1 MKNHLIYYLFIA
13 LSIIVNSCSA
23 DLRDEYSKFSVKL
36 AEVTAITTPTTDS
49 TPDYTFS
56 STESGAITYGGSCS
70 SSTTI
75 AVSGNNTIT
84 LNSLNDGT
92 YADCTITVS
101 EKMKTKK
108 SETTL
113 SGSITITSFT
123 VSSSND
129 TTDNDTSTSDTT
141 EPTLAEVT
149 AIITTTVTTP
159 DYTFSSDEAG
169 TISYGGSCSS
179 STTSA
184 ISGNNTITL
193 VSLSIGTYSDCT
205 ITVTDA
211 AENVSSTLTLSSF
224 NVVEQMGGSMQGL
237 ELSLSKVVTR
247 FAGTAGTSGSSNG
260 TGTAASFQNPV
271 GITTDGTNLYV
282 ADARNHM
289 IRKIVISTG
298 VVTTV
303 AGSTDN
309 GSTNGTGT
317 AASLNQPIGITTD
330 GTNLYVVDGANHLIR
345 KIVIST
351 RVVSTVAGTG
361 SSGSA
366 DGTGTLA
373 SFNNPVGITTDTDGT
388 NLYVA
393 DTDNHII
400 RKIVIA
406 TGVVTTFAG
415 KGSAGYFNSTGT
427 NASFNTPRGITTDG
441 TNLYVADA
449 QNHLIRQI
457 VIDNGTVTTLAGKIV
472 AGTGTSGSS
481 NGTGTSAS
489 FNEPSGITTDG
500 TNLYVGDGENHLI
513 RQIVISTGVVT
524 TVAGTGSSGSV
535 DGTGT
540 GASFS
545 QPYAVTTDGTDLYV
559 SEFTNHLI
567 RKIE

>member
-36 AEVTAITTPTTDS
+36 AEVTTITTPTTDS

-56 STESGAITYGGSCS
+56 STDSGAITYGGSCS

-141 EPTLAEVT
+141 EPTIAEVT
-149 AIITTTVTTP
+149 AVTTPTNDSTP
-159 DYTFSSDEAG
+159 DYTFSSDETG
-169 TISYGGSCSS
+169 TITYGGSCSS
-179 STTSA
+179 STTTT
-184 ISGNNTITL
+184 ITGNNTITL
-193 VSLSIGTYSDCT
+193 VSLSTGTYSDCT
-205 ITVTDA
+205 ITVTDTA
-211 AENVSSTLTLSSF
+211 GNISNTLSLSSF
-224 NVVEQMGGSMQGL
+224 FVAELMGGSMQGL
-237 ELSLSKVVTR
+237 ELSLSKVVTK
-247 FAGTAGTSGSSNG
+247 FAGTGSSGSADG

-282 ADARNHM
+282 ADARNH
-289 IRKIVISTG
+289 
-298 VVTTV
+298 
-303 AGSTDN
+303 
-309 GSTNGTGT
+309 
-317 AASLNQPIGITTD
+317 
-330 GTNLYVVDGANHLIR
+330 LIR
-345 KIVIST
+345 K
-351 RVVSTVAGTG
+351 
-361 SSGSA
+361 
-366 DGTGTLA
+366 
-373 SFNNPVGITTDTDGT
+373 
-388 NLYVA
+388 
-393 DTDNHII
+393 
-400 RKIVIA
+400 
-406 TGVVTTFAG
+406 
-415 KGSAGYFNSTGT
+415 
-427 NASFNTPRGITTDG
+427 
-441 TNLYVADA
+441 
-449 QNHLIRQI
+449 
-457 VIDNGTVTTLAGKIV
+457 
-472 AGTGTSGSS
+472 
-481 NGTGTSAS
+481 
-489 FNEPSGITTDG
+489 
-500 TNLYVGDGENHLI
+500 
-513 RQIVISTGVVT
+513 IVISTGVVT

-540 GASFS
+540 GASIS
-545 QPYAVTTDGTDLYV
+545 RPYAVTTDGTDLYV

>member
-56 STESGAITYGGSCS
+56 STDSGAITYGGSCS

-184 ISGNNTITL
+184 ISGNNSITL
-193 VSLSIGTYSDCT
+193 VSLSTGSYTDCT

-211 AENVSSTLTLSSF
+211 DGNVSSTLTLSSF
-224 NVVEQMGGSMQGL
+224 VVAEQMGGSFQGA
-237 ELSLSKVVTR
+237 ELSLS
-247 FAGTAGTSGSSNG
+247 TA
-260 TGTAASFQNPV
+260 
-271 GITTDGTNLYV
+271 
-282 ADARNHM
+282 
-289 IRKIVISTG
+289 
-298 VVTTV
+298 
-303 AGSTDN
+303 
-309 GSTNGTGT
+309 
-317 AASLNQPIGITTD
+317 
-330 GTNLYVVDGANHLIR
+330 
-345 KIVIST
+345 
-351 RVVSTVAGTG
+351 
-361 SSGSA
+361 
-366 DGTGTLA
+366 
-373 SFNNPVGITTDTDGT
+373 
-388 NLYVA
+388 
-393 DTDNHII
+393 
-400 RKIVIA
+400 
-406 TGVVTTFAG
+406 
-415 KGSAGYFNSTGT
+415 
-427 NASFNTPRGITTDG
+427 
-441 TNLYVADA
+441 
-449 QNHLIRQI
+449 
-457 VIDNGTVTTLAGKIV
+457 
-472 AGTGTSGSS
+472 
-481 NGTGTSAS
+481 
-489 FNEPSGITTDG
+489 
-500 TNLYVGDGENHLI
+500 
-513 RQIVISTGVVT
+513 VT
-524 TVAGTGSSGSV
+524 TVAGTGSSGSAN
-535 DGTGT
+535 GTGT
-540 GASFS
+540 SASFN
-545 QPYAVTTDGTDLYV
+545 QPSEITTDGINLYV
-559 SEFTNHLI
+559 ADLGNHLI
-567 RKIE
+567 RQIE

>member
-36 AEVTAITTPTTDS
+36 AEVTTITTPTTDS

-56 STESGAITYGGSCS
+56 STDSGAITYGGSCS

-141 EPTLAEVT
+141 EPTIAEVT
-149 AIITTTVTTP
+149 AVTTPTNDSTP
-159 DYTFSSDEAG
+159 DYTFSSDETG
-169 TISYGGSCSS
+169 TITYGGSCSS
-179 STTSA
+179 STTTT
-184 ISGNNTITL
+184 ITGNNTITL
-193 VSLSIGTYSDCT
+193 VSLSTGTYSDCT
-205 ITVTDA
+205 ITVTDTA
-211 AENVSSTLTLSSF
+211 GNISNTLSLSSF
-224 NVVEQMGGSMQGL
+224 FVAELMGGSMQGL
-237 ELSLSKVVTR
+237 ELSLSKVVTK
-247 FAGTAGTSGSSNG
+247 FAGTGSSGSADG

-282 ADARNHM
+282 ADARNHL

-303 AGSTDN
+303 AGT
-309 GSTNGTGT
+309 GSSGSVDGTGT
-317 AASLNQPIGITTD
+317 GASLNLPIGITVD
-330 GTNLYVVDGANHLIR
+330 ETNLYVVEQDNYMIR
-345 KIVIST
+345 QIVIST
-351 RVVSTVAGTG
+351 GVVTKVAGTG

-366 DGTGTLA
+366 DGTGTSA
-373 SFNNPVGITTDTDGT
+373 SFNKPVGITTDGT
-388 NLYVA
+388 NLYVG
-393 DTDNHII
+393 DSDNNLI
-400 RKIVIA
+400 RKIVIS
-406 TGVVTTFAG
+406 TGVVTTLAG
-415 KGSAGYFNSTGT
+415 TGSSGSVNATGT
-427 NASFNTPRGITTDG
+427 SASFNTPRGITTDG

-449 QNHLIRQI
+449 LNHLIRQI
-457 VIDNGTVTTLAGKIV
+457 VISTGVVTTLAGT
-472 AGTGTSGSS
+472 AGTSGSS

-489 FNEPSGITTDG
+489 FYQPSGITTDG

-545 QPYAVTTDGTDLYV
+545 RPYAVTTDGTDLYV
-559 SEFTNHLI
+559 SEYDNYLI

>member
-13 LSIIVNSCSA
+13 LIIIVNSCSA
-23 DLRDEYSKFSVKL
+23 DSRDEYSKFSVKL

-56 STESGAITYGGSCS
+56 STNSGAITYGGSCS

-129 TTDNDTSTSDTT
+129 TTTSDTT
-141 EPTLAEVT
+141 EPTIAEVT
-149 AIITTTVTTP
+149 AVTSPTNDSTP
-159 DYTFSSDEAG
+159 DYTFSSDETG
-169 TISYGGSCSS
+169 TITYGGDCSS

-184 ISGNNTITL
+184 NSGNNTITL
-193 VSLSIGTYSDCT
+193 VSLSTGRSYSNCT
-205 ITVTDA
+205 ITVTDTA
-211 AENVSSTLTLSSF
+211 GNISNTLSLSSF
-224 NVVEQMGGSMQGL
+224 FVAELMGGSMQGL

-260 TGTAASFQNPV
+260 TGTAASLNMPV

-282 ADARNHM
+282 ADRANHL

-303 AGSTDN
+303 AGT
-309 GSTNGTGT
+309 GSSGSVDGTGT
-317 AASLNQPIGITTD
+317 GASLNEPIGITTD

-351 RVVSTVAGTG
+351 GVVTKVAGTG

-366 DGTGTLA
+366 DGTGTSA
-373 SFNNPVGITTDTDGT
+373 SFNKPV
-388 NLYVA
+388 
-393 DTDNHII
+393 
-400 RKIVIA
+400 
-406 TGVVTTFAG
+406 
-415 KGSAGYFNSTGT
+415 
-427 NASFNTPRGITTDG
+427 GITTDG
-441 TNLYVADA
+441 TNLYVGDSD
-449 QNHLIRQI
+449 NNLIRKI
-457 VIDNGTVTTLAGKIV
+457 VISTGVVTTLAGTGSSGSV
-472 AGTGTSGSS
+472 DGTGTG
-481 NGTGTSAS
+481 AS
-489 FNEPSGITTDG
+489 FSRPYAVTTDG

-545 QPYAVTTDGTDLYV
+545 RPYAVTTDGTDLYV
-559 SEFTNHLI
+559 SEYTNHLI

>member
-36 AEVTAITTPTTDS
+36 AEVTTITTPTTDS

-56 STESGAITYGGSCS
+56 STDSGAITYGGSCS

-141 EPTLAEVT
+141 EPTIAEVT
-149 AIITTTVTTP
+149 AVTTPTNDSTP
-159 DYTFSSDEAG
+159 DYTFSSDETG
-169 TISYGGSCSS
+169 TITYGGSCSS
-179 STTSA
+179 STTTT
-184 ISGNNTITL
+184 ITGNNTITL
-193 VSLSIGTYSDCT
+193 VSLSTGTYSDCT
-205 ITVTDA
+205 ITVTDTA
-211 AENVSSTLTLSSF
+211 GNISNTLSLSSF
-224 NVVEQMGGSMQGL
+224 FVAELMGGSMQGL
-237 ELSLSKVVTR
+237 ELSLSKVVTK
-247 FAGTAGTSGSSNG
+247 FAGTGSSGSADG
-260 TGTAASFQNPV
+260 TRTAASFQNPV

-282 ADARNHM
+282 ADARNHL

-303 AGSTDN
+303 AGT
-309 GSTNGTGT
+309 GSSGSVDGTGT
-317 AASLNQPIGITTD
+317 GASLNLPIGITVD
-330 GTNLYVVDGANHLIR
+330 ETNLYVVEQDNNLIR
-345 KIVIST
+345 QIVIST
-351 RVVSTVAGTG
+351 GVVTKVAGTG

-366 DGTGTLA
+366 DGTGTSA
-373 SFNNPVGITTDTDGT
+373 SFNKPVGITTDGT
-388 NLYVA
+388 NLYVG
-393 DTDNHII
+393 DSDNNLI
-400 RKIVIA
+400 RKIVIS
-406 TGVVTTFAG
+406 TGVVTTLAG
-415 KGSAGYFNSTGT
+415 TGSSGSVNATGT
-427 NASFNTPRGITTDG
+427 SASFNTPRGITTDG

-449 QNHLIRQI
+449 LNHLIRQI
-457 VIDNGTVTTLAGKIV
+457 VISTGVVTTLAGT
-472 AGTGTSGSS
+472 AGTSGSS

-489 FNEPSGITTDG
+489 FYQPSGITTDG

-524 TVAGTGSSGSV
+524 TLAGTGSSGSV

-545 QPYAVTTDGTDLYV
+545 RPYAVTTDGTDLYV
-559 SEFTNHLI
+559 SEYDNYLI

>member
-36 AEVTAITTPTTDS
+36 AEVTTITTPTTDS

-56 STESGAITYGGSCS
+56 STNSGAITYGGSCS

-141 EPTLAEVT
+141 EPTIAEVT
-149 AIITTTVTTP
+149 AVTTPTNDSTP
-159 DYTFSSDEAG
+159 DYTFSSDETG
-169 TISYGGSCSS
+169 TITYGGSCSS
-179 STTSA
+179 STTTT
-184 ISGNNTITL
+184 ITGNNTITL
-193 VSLSIGTYSDCT
+193 VSLSTGTYSDCT
-205 ITVTDA
+205 ITVTDTA
-211 AENVSSTLTLSSF
+211 GNISNTLSLSSF
-224 NVVEQMGGSMQGL
+224 FVAELMGGSMQGL
-237 ELSLSKVVTR
+237 ELSLSKVVTK
-247 FAGTAGTSGSSNG
+247 FAGTGSSGSADG
-260 TGTAASFQNPV
+260 TRTAASFQNPV

-282 ADARNHM
+282 ADARNHL

-303 AGSTDN
+303 AGT
-309 GSTNGTGT
+309 GSSGSVDGTGT
-317 AASLNQPIGITTD
+317 GASLNLPIGITVD
-330 GTNLYVVDGANHLIR
+330 ETNLYVVEQDNYMIR
-345 KIVIST
+345 QIVIST
-351 RVVSTVAGTG
+351 GVVTKVAGTG

-366 DGTGTLA
+366 DGTGTSA
-373 SFNNPVGITTDTDGT
+373 SFNKPVGITTDGT
-388 NLYVA
+388 NLYVG
-393 DTDNHII
+393 DSDNNLI
-400 RKIVIA
+400 RKIVIS
-406 TGVVTTFAG
+406 TGVVTTLAG
-415 KGSAGYFNSTGT
+415 TGSSGSVNATGT
-427 NASFNTPRGITTDG
+427 SASFNTPRGITTDG

-449 QNHLIRQI
+449 LNHLIRQI
-457 VIDNGTVTTLAGKIV
+457 VISTGVVTTLAGT
-472 AGTGTSGSS
+472 AGTSGSS

-489 FNEPSGITTDG
+489 FYQPSGITTDG

-524 TVAGTGSSGSV
+524 TLAGTGSSGSV

-545 QPYAVTTDGTDLYV
+545 RPYAVTTDGTDLYV
-559 SEFTNHLI
+559 SEYDNYLI

>member
-36 AEVTAITTPTTDS
+36 AEVTTITTPTTDS

-56 STESGAITYGGSCS
+56 STDSGAITYGGSCS

-141 EPTLAEVT
+141 EPTIAEVT
-149 AIITTTVTTP
+149 AVTTPTNDSTP
-159 DYTFSSDEAG
+159 DYTFSSDETG
-169 TISYGGSCSS
+169 TITYGGSCSS
-179 STTSA
+179 STTTT
-184 ISGNNTITL
+184 ITGNNTITL
-193 VSLSIGTYSDCT
+193 VSLSTGTYSDCT
-205 ITVTDA
+205 ITVTDTA
-211 AENVSSTLTLSSF
+211 GNISNTLSLSSF
-224 NVVEQMGGSMQGL
+224 FVAELMGGSMQGL

-282 ADARNHM
+282 ADARNHL

-303 AGSTDN
+303 AGT
-309 GSTNGTGT
+309 GSSGSVDGTGT
-317 AASLNQPIGITTD
+317 GASLNLPIGITVD
-330 GTNLYVVDGANHLIR
+330 ETNLYVVEQDNNLIR
-345 KIVIST
+345 QIVIST
-351 RVVSTVAGTG
+351 GVVTKVAGTG

-366 DGTGTLA
+366 DGTGTSA
-373 SFNNPVGITTDTDGT
+373 SFNKPVGITTDGT
-388 NLYVA
+388 NLYVG
-393 DTDNHII
+393 DSDNNLI
-400 RKIVIA
+400 RKIVIS
-406 TGVVTTFAG
+406 TGVVTTLAG
-415 KGSAGYFNSTGT
+415 TGSSGSVNATGT
-427 NASFNTPRGITTDG
+427 SASFNTPRGITTDG

-449 QNHLIRQI
+449 LNHLIRQI
-457 VIDNGTVTTLAGKIV
+457 VISTGVVTTLAGT
-472 AGTGTSGSS
+472 AGTSGSS

-489 FNEPSGITTDG
+489 FYQPSGITTDG

-545 QPYAVTTDGTDLYV
+545 RPYAVTTDGTDLYV
-559 SEFTNHLI
+559 SEYDNYLI

>member
-13 LSIIVNSCSA
+13 LIIIVNSCSA
-23 DLRDEYSKFSVKL
+23 DSRDEYSKFSVKL

-56 STESGAITYGGSCS
+56 STNSGAITYGGSCS

-84 LNSLNDGT
+84 LNSLSNGT

-101 EKMKTKK
+101 EKMRTKK

-129 TTDNDTSTSDTT
+129 TTTSDTT
-141 EPTLAEVT
+141 EPTIAEVT
-149 AIITTTVTTP
+149 AVTTPTNDSTP
-159 DYTFSSDEAG
+159 DYTFSSDETG
-169 TISYGGSCSS
+169 TITYGGDCSS

-184 ISGNNTITL
+184 NSGNNTITL
-193 VSLSIGTYSDCT
+193 VSLSTGRSYSNCT
-205 ITVTDA
+205 ITVTDTA
-211 AENVSSTLTLSSF
+211 GNISNTLSLSSF
-224 NVVEQMGGSMQGL
+224 FVAELMGGSMQGL

-271 GITTDGTNLYV
+271 GIT
-282 ADARNHM
+282 
-289 IRKIVISTG
+289 
-298 VVTTV
+298 
-303 AGSTDN
+303 
-309 GSTNGTGT
+309 
-317 AASLNQPIGITTD
+317 
-330 GTNLYVVDGANHLIR
+330 
-345 KIVIST
+345 
-351 RVVSTVAGTG
+351 
-361 SSGSA
+361 
-366 DGTGTLA
+366 
-373 SFNNPVGITTDTDGT
+373 TDGT

>member
-56 STESGAITYGGSCS
+56 STDSGAITYGGSCS

-84 LNSLNDGT
+84 LNSLSNGT

-101 EKMKTKK
+101 EKMRTKK

-129 TTDNDTSTSDTT
+129 TTTSDTT
-141 EPTLAEVT
+141 EPTIAEVT
-149 AIITTTVTTP
+149 AVTTPTNDSTP
-159 DYTFSSDEAG
+159 DYTFSSDETG
-169 TISYGGSCSS
+169 TITYGGDCSS

-184 ISGNNTITL
+184 NSGNNTITL
-193 VSLSIGTYSDCT
+193 VSLSTGRSYSNCT
-205 ITVTDA
+205 ITVTDTA
-211 AENVSSTLTLSSF
+211 GNISNTLSLSSF
-224 NVVEQMGGSMQGL
+224 FVAELMGGSMQGL

-260 TGTAASFQNPV
+260 TGTAASLNMPV

-282 ADARNHM
+282 ADRANHL

-303 AGSTDN
+303 AGT
-309 GSTNGTGT
+309 GSSGSVDGTGT
-317 AASLNQPIGITTD
+317 GASLNEPIGITTD

-351 RVVSTVAGTG
+351 RVVTKVAGTG

-366 DGTGTLA
+366 DGTGTAA
-373 SFNNPVGITTDTDGT
+373 SFNSPVGITTDGT

-393 DTDNHII
+393 DYANEII

-406 TGVVTTFAG
+406 TGVVTTVAG
-415 KGSAGYFNSTGT
+415 TALNQGNKNDTGADAEFNG
-427 NASFNTPRGITTDG
+427 PRGITTDG

-449 QNHLIRQI
+449 VNHLIRKI
-457 VIDNGTVTTLAGKIV
+457 VISTGVVSTV
-472 AGTGTSGSS
+472 AGTGSSGSS